1 MISARI
7 WFKRGNILSD
17 LFLKDVS
24 AANGI
29 ADLKRPLADRIRPLE
44 LNDVVGQQKLVGEGG
59 VLCQLIENGHTP
71 SMVFWGPPGTGKT
84 TLARII
90 AQKTNLYFE
99 QLSAIQSGVA
109 DLKKVFAGAKMRH
122 QEGKSTLLFV
132 DEIHRFNRSQQDLFL
147 PYIEDGTIIL
157 FGATTENPSF
167 DLNAALLSR
176 CQIMVLNRL
185 ENTELAEL
193 LERAEKLEGIKLN
206 IEDGAL
212 DMLLNMADGDGRFLL
227 NMVEQLFAA
236 NDENLPIDANK
247 LQSIMQKRAANY
259 DKNKDGH
266 YNLISALHKAV
277 RGSDVDG
284 ALYWFG
290 RMLDAGEDPRFLA
303 RRILRMA
310 SEEVGMADP
319 QAMVQVIAAK
329 EAYEFLGSPEGE
341 LALAQA
347 LVYVATAPKSN
358 AVYMAYKKLRKFVKS
373 HGNYMPPK
381 HILNAPTKMMKDQE
395 YGKGYQ
401 YDHDS
406 PDGFSGQEFFPDE
419 VTRQAFYQPV
429 ARGFER
435 DIAKRLEW
443 WHKLRKIRNQ

>member
-1 MISARI
+1 M
-7 WFKRGNILSD
+7 SD
-17 LFLKDVS
+17 LFLKETPK
-24 AANGI
+24 G
-29 ADLKRPLADRIRPLE
+29 DLKRPLADRIRPQE
-44 LNDVVGQQKLVGEGG
+44 LDEIVGQAQLVGPEGS
-59 VLCQLIENGHTP
+59 LTQLINKGRIP

-84 TLARII
+84 TLARIV
-90 AQKTNLYFE
+90 AQKSDLYFE

-109 DLKKVFAGAKMRH
+109 DLKKIFSAAKMRH
-122 QEGKSTLLFV
+122 QEGRSTLLFV
-132 DEIHRFNRSQQDLFL
+132 DEIHRFNRAQQDTFL

-176 CQIMVLNRL
+176 CQVMVLNRL
-185 ENTELAEL
+185 ENSD
-193 LERAEKLEGIKLN
+193 LEQLVMRAEEQEDVALN

-227 NMVEQLFAA
+227 NMVEQLFAV
-236 NDENLPIDANK
+236 NDAETPINAEQ
-247 LQSIMQKRAANY
+247 LQIITQRRAANY

-266 YNLISALHKAV
+266 YNLISALHKSV

-303 RRILRMA
+303 RRIVRMA

-319 QAMVQVIAAK
+319 QALVQCIAAR

-347 LVYVATAPKSN
+347 LVYVTTAPKSN
-358 AVYMAYKKLRKFVKS
+358 AVYVAYKASRNFVK
-373 HGNYMPPK
+373 HNGNFMPPK
-381 HILNAPTKMMKDQE
+381 HIMNAPTKFMKDQGYKE
-395 YGKGYQ
+395 GYQ
-401 YDHDS
+401 YDHDC
-406 PDGFSGQEFFPDE
+406 PDAFSGQEFFPDE
-419 VTRQAFYQPV
+419 IEREQFYQPV
-429 ARGFER
+429 ERGFER
-435 DIAKRLEW
+435 DIAKRLNW
-443 WHKLRKIRNQ
+443 WHKLRIDRNNR

>member
-1 MISARI
+1 M
-7 WFKRGNILSD
+7 SD
-17 LFLKDVS
+17 LFVKDV
-24 AANGI
+24 AKK
-29 ADLKRPLADRIRPLE
+29 DLKRPLADRIRPQE
-44 LNDVVGQQKLVGEGG
+44 LDEIVGQEGLVGPEGS
-59 VLCQLIENGHTP
+59 LTQLMAQGRTP

-84 TLARII
+84 TLARIV
-90 AQKTNLYFE
+90 AQKSDLHFE
-99 QLSAIQSGVA
+99 QLSAIQAGVA
-109 DLKKVFAGAKMRH
+109 DLKKIFAAAKMRH

-132 DEIHRFNRSQQDLFL
+132 DEIHRFNRAQQDTFL

-185 ENTELAEL
+185 ENPD
-193 LERAEKLEGIKLN
+193 LEQLVMRAEELEDVVLN

-227 NMVEQLFAA
+227 NMVEQLFAV
-236 NDENLPIDANK
+236 NDTDKAITAEQ
-247 LQSIMQKRAANY
+247 LQIITQKRAANY

-266 YNLISALHKAV
+266 YNLISALHKSV

-303 RRILRMA
+303 RRIVRMA

-319 QAMVQVIAAK
+319 QALPQTLAAM

-347 LVYVATAPKSN
+347 LVYVTTAPKSN
-358 AVYMAYKKLRKFVKS
+358 AVYTAYKASRKFVKQN
-373 HGNYMPPK
+373 GNYMPPK
-381 HILNAPTKMMKDQE
+381 HILNAPTQMMKDQG
-395 YGKGYQ
+395 YNDGYQ
-401 YDHDS
+401 YDHDC
-406 PDGFSGQEFFPDE
+406 PDAFSGQEFFPDE
-419 VTRQAFYQPV
+419 IERVQFYQPV
-429 ARGFER
+429 ERGFER
-435 DIAKRLEW
+435 DIAKRLNW
-443 WHKLRKIRNQ
+443 WHKLRQTRKNR